1 MSIKSVMLTVAGSLS
16 LWQALG
22 WYPSHASI
30 PAIFIVASADCCCP
44 FTGEDTQAWSLQ
56 VSQGGSGRQVG
67 VPKSDSVDSFP
78 PTPSPPLKVVMMV
91 TLFNL
96 TLTIDLRWRLTL
108 YSWRK

>member
-1 MSIKSVMLTVAGSLS
+1 MSIKSIIMLTVAGTLS

-30 PAIFIVASADCCCP
+30 PAIRIVAGADCCCS

-56 VSQGGSGRQVG
+56 VSQGVSGRQVG
-67 VPKSDSVDSFP
+67 VPKSDSVDQLP

-91 TLFNL
+91 TLFSL
-96 TLTIDLRWRLTL
+96 TLPIDLG
-108 YSWRK
+108 